1 MIEKTRRDYVFNKI
15 DELAHAIQ
23 MDSYNLSVVEQTA
36 IERKIDELR
45 TFIQEYYEKKVNNV
59 NND

>member
-45 TFIQEYYEKKVNNV
+45 TFIQEYYEK
-59 NND
+59 